1 MLLMVVPAGCDPPG
15 EGFGAALDELDGGAG
30 GWLLAPEAGG
40 AVAEEVVE
48 PPGAALETGSGAAV
62 AVVAGRA
69 PVPPHPLTAMSAMP
83 NTGTVKTKK
92 GTERI
97 SQF

>member
-1 MLLMVVPAGCDPPG
+1 MLLMVVPAGWDAPG

-48 PPGAALETGSGAAV
+48 PPGSALETGAAAAV
-62 AVVAGRA
+62 VLAGRE
-69 PVPPHPLTAMSAMP
+69 PVPPHPLTAMSTMP
-83 NTGTVKTKK
+83 NRGTVKTKK